1 MKKILILC
9 VAALVGLLPTVSCKK
24 IKVDNDFVVVTGIT
38 LDQDAV
44 TLLKG
49 GMMTLHAT
57 VEPSNATEKGIDWST
72 TDASVA
78 TVDADGTVT
87 ASSTRTGKA
96 TITAKTQSAGK
107 TASCVVTVV
116 NEVKHVT
123 GVTVTPDNLTLHTGD
138 EKQLSFSL
146 IPSDA
151 TNHNVTWSSDKPSVA
166 TVTSGGKVKGI
177 ANGTAHITVRTEDGG
192 HEATVPVKVVQPFTK
207 ITITAPNTSDSHY
220 DASSQKWV
228 FLTGETF
235 QLKAA
240 GEPAGADDEIE
251 YAVYGWSSDGY
262 KTYYNIDATGKVTAI
277 KSYTEC
283 HVQARSK
290 ADPYNVY
297 AKFEFD
303 IKSKPTS
310 ISLSLDATCSAVSVP
325 SNLARKTTCIG
336 VGATQ
341 VFNVKVEPS
350 DAPQAVSISSKSGP
364 LTYTLEGNKLTVK
377 ASSSAQASVDGGVTN
392 SGSVTLKAA
401 GGVGSS
407 FSFKV
412 TQYDPYQV
420 KVGDFITKDG
430 TIGDG
435 GNRGYGI
442 LEEPVY
448 GVEKVNCMIA
458 HLGDEHTTEDPLWA
472 QYKPSKSLTA
482 GDKVIHGI
490 AIPVNITKLYR
501 TTQTGG
507 EYYYDDPGNDNYIED
522 SGNLPKWVKNSSA
535 NKALLRS
542 NSLKHSA
549 YMNTCCHVYTNAGRG
564 GSYEILPYC
573 FFVEDATKKPSKDA
587 GESNKM
593 DSDSYAQF
601 YGSFSNSINS
611 FNANTYSTE
620 NKSLSPWLLPTIAD
634 FFSVFTDINL
644 SSVSADFNDYSLIG
658 STLVSYK
665 VDALHHSLSLLG
677 RGTLDYNLTRWWLAN
692 ETGQNKFVQ
701 GEISNGF
708 TIRVYKSVPH
718 KDDTKKGFVLPIR
731 YF

>member
-1 MKKILILC
+1 MKRTLILC
-9 VAALVGLLPTVSCKK
+9 VVALVGLSAFFACKKVNVNDTVS
-24 IKVDNDFVVVTGIT
+24 VESVS
-38 LDQDAV
+38 LDQHAV
-44 TLLKG
+44 TMVINDNL
-49 GMMTLHAT
+49 TLHAT
-57 VEPSNATEKGIDWST
+57 VKPSNASNKKVSWSSSAPAKVEVDNTGKITAKSEGTAIITVKTSSGGYTDQCEVTVVKEQVAVTGVTLSPDDAVLKVGGTVQLSYQLVPSNATNHKVTWRSDREDI
-72 TDASVA
+72 A
-78 TVDADGTVT
+78 TVNDGKVT
-87 ASSTRTGKA
+87 AVG
-96 TITAKTQSAGK
+96 Q
-107 TASCVVTVV
+107 
-116 NEVKHVT
+116 
-123 GVTVTPDNLTLHTGD
+123 
-138 EKQLSFSL
+138 
-146 IPSDA
+146 
-151 TNHNVTWSSDKPSVA
+151 
-166 TVTSGGKVKGI
+166 
-177 ANGTAHITVRTEDGG
+177 GTANITVRTDDGG
-192 HEATVPVKVVQPFTK
+192 HEATVPVKVVQSFTK

-228 FLTGETF
+228 FLTGESF
-235 QLKAA
+235 QLQAK

-251 YAVYGWSSDGY
+251 FAVYGWSSDGY
-262 KTYYNIDATGKVTAI
+262 LEYYNIDETGKVTAI
-277 KSYTEC
+277 KKYTDC

-290 ADPYNVY
+290 ADPYGVY
-297 AKFEFD
+297 AKFDFD
-303 IKSKPTS
+303 IKSRPET
-310 ISLSLDATCSAVSVP
+310 INLTLDAACSAVSVP
-325 SNLARKTTCIG
+325 NNLERQTRCIG

-350 DAPQAVSISSKSGP
+350 DAPQAVSISSKNGP
-364 LTYTLEGNKLTVK
+364 LTYTLDGNKLTVK
-377 ASSSAQASVDGGVTN
+377 ASSSAQASVDGGVPN
-392 SGSVTLKAA
+392 SGSVTLKAV
-401 GGVGSS
+401 GGITGS

-430 TIGDG
+430 SIGDG

-442 LEEPVY
+442 VEDPVY

-472 QYKPSKSLTA
+472 QYKPSKNLTA
-482 GDKVIHGI
+482 GGTTIHGI

-501 TTQTGG
+501 TTQTNG
-507 EYYYDDPGNDNYIED
+507 EYYYNDSGNDNYIED
-522 SGNLPKWVKNSSA
+522 SGNLPKWVKNSST

-587 GESNKM
+587 GESNSM
-593 DSDSYAQF
+593 DSGSYVQF
-601 YGSFSNSINS
+601 YGSFSNSLNS
-611 FNANTYSTE
+611 FNANTSSTE
-620 NKSLSPWLLPTIAD
+620 NKALSPWLLPTIAD
-634 FFSVFTDINL
+634 FFSVFTDISF
-644 SSVSADFNDYSLIG
+644 SSISADFNDYSLIG

-665 VDALHHSLSLLG
+665 VDAFRHSLSLLG
-677 RGTLDYNLTRWWLAN
+677 NASLNYDNIRWWLAN

-718 KDDTKKGFVLPIR
+718 KDDSKKGFVLPIR